1 MRIVVIGAG
10 AMGGLIG
17 TRLAVTGHHV
27 TLYDTW
33 DEHVAAIE
41 RSGMLITEYDDS
53 ILRFRI
59 PATTTPPAL
68 DGVDLVLVFVK
79 SYHTASALRPFAARL
94 PADTFVLS
102 LQNGLGNLDLIRAA
116 LPGHERIILGT
127 TAHGAALLGPG
138 RLRHTGKGATMIGD
152 PAQPGNRRFDLT
164 PISRALTRAGF
175 ETTVAENIHT
185 AIWDKLIVN
194 VAINALTALTGLRN
208 GELLDDPELQ
218 PVIAQLVDESVNVMR
233 AAGVPVGT
241 HDHLAYARKVMRDTA
256 TNYSSMLQ
264 DVRNGRRTE
273 IDSINGAV
281 TRLGAELGVATP
293 LNRLLTVLVHNRER
307 AVRREQPP
315 TTEEESPDG

>member
-1 MRIVVIGAG
+1 MRIVVVGAG

-17 TRLAVTGHHV
+17 TRLAVTGHNV

-33 DEHVAAIE
+33 DEHIAAIE
-41 RSGMLITEYDDS
+41 RSGMVITEYDDS
-53 ILRFRI
+53 ILRYRI
-59 PATTTPPAL
+59 PATTTPPTL
-68 DGVDLVLVFVK
+68 DGVDLILVFVK
-79 SYHTASALRPFAARL
+79 SYHTTQALRPFAGHL
-94 PADTFVLS
+94 PQETFVLS

-116 LPGHERIILGT
+116 LPGHERVILGV

-138 RLRHTGKGATMIGD
+138 RVRHTGKGATLIGD

-175 ETTVAENIHT
+175 ETAVAENIHT

-208 GELLDDPELQ
+208 GELLDDPDLQ
-218 PVIAQLVDESVNVMR
+218 PVIAQLVTEAVNVMQ

-256 TNYSSMLQ
+256 MNRSSMLQ

-273 IDSINGAV
+273 IDAINGAV
-281 TRLGAELGVATP
+281 TRLGTELGVSTP

-307 AVRREQPP
+307 AAQREQPQSP
-315 TTEEESPDG
+315 EEGTPDG